1 MYKAKL
7 IHYMTFDVYFP
18 NKLVPRNE
26 GKALR
31 NSNNV
36 SLVCPKWILPT
47 IYPLE
52 ELIRS
57 APNWVRVKFISTA
70 YPLERAA

>member
-1 MYKAKL
+1 MREK
-7 IHYMTFDVYFP
+7 HY
-18 NKLVPRNE
+18 
-26 GKALR
+26 R

-36 SLVCPKWILPT
+36 SLVCPKWILPF